1 MLLQLWLAK
10 KLQISFL
17 ITGPSM
23 YIKLACFLFLA
34 VPLIAQ
40 DVLVIDVRTTQEW
53 QSGHL
58 EEAQHIE
65 WQDILSISESVSKDK
80 EIYLY
85 CRSGNRSGK
94 ATKILIDAGYINA
107 INAGSIQEASNLL
120 RSKIIK

>member
-1 MLLQLWLAK
+1 MNL
-10 KLQISFL
+10 
-17 ITGPSM
+17 
-23 YIKLACFLFLA
+23 KLACFLFLSF
-34 VPLIAQ
+34 PLIAQ
-40 DVLVIDVRTTQEW
+40 GVLVIDVRTTQEW

-58 EEAQHIE
+58 EEAMHIE

-120 RSKIIK
+120 ESKIIK